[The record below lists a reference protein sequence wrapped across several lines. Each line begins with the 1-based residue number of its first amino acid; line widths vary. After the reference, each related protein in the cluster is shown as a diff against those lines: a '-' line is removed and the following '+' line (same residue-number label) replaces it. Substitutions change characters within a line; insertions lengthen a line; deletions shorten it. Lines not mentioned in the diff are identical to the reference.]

1 MTTSNTFL
9 LDTNILVYA
18 ADQSSPFYKDSL
30 LLRER
35 GLKGELSLC
44 ICPQTLT
51 EFFAIITDSKRV
63 SKPRTQKEALGEVK
77 KYLSSKN
84 ILMIYPGPEIIEIMI
99 DLLKRH
105 KITKQKIFDLQLVA
119 TMLSNGVN
127 QIYTYNKK
135 DFLKFKEIKVF
146 NP

>member
-51 EFFAIITDSKRV
+51 EFLPLLR
-63 SKPRTQKEALGEVK
+63 
-77 KYLSSKN
+77 
-84 ILMIYPGPEIIEIMI
+84 ILKG
-99 DLLKRH
+99 L
-105 KITKQKIFDLQLVA
+105 
-119 TMLSNGVN
+119 VN
-127 QIYTYNKK
+127 QGLKK
-135 DFLKFKEIKVF
+135 RLLVK
-146 NP
+146 